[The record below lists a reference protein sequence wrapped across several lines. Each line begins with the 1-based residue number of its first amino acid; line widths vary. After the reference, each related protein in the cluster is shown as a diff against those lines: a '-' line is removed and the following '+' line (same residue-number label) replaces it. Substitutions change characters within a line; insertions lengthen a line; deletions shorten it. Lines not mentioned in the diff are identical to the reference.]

1 MIFICGAC
9 CGITIDIY
17 SVDLK
22 IGLYIYI
29 YNIYTYIYIYIVY
42 LYDMYILHDITL
54 SIFFSI
60 TYIRVNM

>member
-1 MIFICGAC
+1 MDVMIFICGAC

-29 YNIYTYIYIYIVY
+29 
-42 LYDMYILHDITL
+42 
-54 SIFFSI
+54 
-60 TYIRVNM
+60 